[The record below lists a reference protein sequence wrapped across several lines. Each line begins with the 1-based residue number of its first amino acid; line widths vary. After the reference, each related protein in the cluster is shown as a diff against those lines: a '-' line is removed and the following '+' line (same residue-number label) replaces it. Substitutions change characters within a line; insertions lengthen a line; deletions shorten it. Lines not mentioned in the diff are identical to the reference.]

1 MLFDLFGAFDYIENY
16 LDDIAYAIDRTF
28 IDNVKHN
35 SLTIR
40 YLDIYMPCAVPGGGG
55 SSG

>member
-1 MLFDLFGAFDYIENY
+1 MLFDLFGAFDCIENNI
-16 LDDIAYAIDRTF
+16 DDIAYAIDRTF